1 MTLVVFGI
9 DALDPALVDSDAH
22 PNLALEASKPIET
35 IASDVGEP
43 STHELWPTIIT
54 GLRPEG
60 HGLVLG
66 DDGVAWG
73 NPLLDWG
80 SRVADVVLPDA
91 IQTKIGAWLL
101 TNTEAEAF
109 RTPVSYYADNGLET
123 VFDARRSKAIGI
135 PNYVVDTDTEDR
147 EHALRQSMGDLFER
161 DPDATGGHRSAD
173 PETFYNNCLEM
184 AMVRTAR
191 VRAALRAKEFEL
203 VFGYTSALDLVG
215 HVAYQS
221 PGMQE
226 AMYAAMDEFV
236 GELRG
241 DLFDGDELLLVSDHG
256 LQEGVH
262 TEPAMAAAT
271 SEGLVSGIESVE
283 GVREAIEREL
293 DGADHRPAGQGFEA
307 AAETWGEAVRE
318 QLEDLGYM
326 G

>member
-9 DALDPALVDSDAH
+9 DALDPDMVDPDAH

-54 GLRPEG
+54 GLRPEE

-73 NPLLDWG
+73 NPLLDYG
-80 SRVADVVLPDA
+80 SRLADVMLPDS

-101 TNTEAEAF
+101 TNTEADAF
-109 RTPVSYYADNGLET
+109 RTPARYYADNGLET
-123 VFDARRSKAIGI
+123 VFDGRQSKAIGI
-135 PNYVVDTDTEDR
+135 PNYVVDTDTVDR

-173 PETFYNNCLEM
+173 PESFYNDCLEM

-191 VRAALRAKEFEL
+191 IRAALRAKEYEL

-215 HVAYQS
+215 HIAYQS

-226 AMYAAMDEFV
+226 AMYAAMNEFV

-241 DLFDGDELLLVSDHG
+241 DLSEDDELLLVSDHG
-256 LQEGVH
+256 LKEGVH
-262 TEPAMAAAT
+262 TEPAMVAAT
-271 SEGLVSGIESVE
+271 TDHLVAGVDSVE
-283 GVREAIEREL
+283 GVRQAIEREL
-293 DGADHRPAGQGFEA
+293 DDTDHRPDGHGFRMEGD
-307 AAETWGEAVRE
+307 AEGDAVKE